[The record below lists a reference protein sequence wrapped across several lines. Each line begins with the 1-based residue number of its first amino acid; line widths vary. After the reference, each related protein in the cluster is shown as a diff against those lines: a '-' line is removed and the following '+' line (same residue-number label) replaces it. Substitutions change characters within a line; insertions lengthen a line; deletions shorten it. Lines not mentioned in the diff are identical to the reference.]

1 MFLNSKN
8 RPRTDAELSVFKMVE
23 NLDCVTILVS
33 RVSDLSLRT
42 VNLPP
47 GCSVVSASDP
57 VNHVMMYTVIDRSNS
72 SQQQQPHPA
81 RSSLRIQPSLQIIV
95 YDKTASIQRFYHQ
108 FFKQP
113 TSEHHLGKR
122 MPFDSPV
129 QKTALNENTLLP
141 LYPVLQESDLTD
153 QDPNLS
159 HHREQ
164 FLDHWK
170 TLIDLEFKQ
179 DLERSKAYQTT
190 STTENIQ
197 QLQTQK
203 QEASQATQN
212 SLHFYTYYLLEKTL
226 KVTDGVTAETIAN
239 ATKTLKDDIVVQG
252 GNTRTLDS
260 LLQQLHTLHGK
271 EKEFLFG
278 TINVLQKESVIAL
291 IEDKKQIST
300 LKFELSNAQKQL
312 ESNKKKA
319 KSSKYTLSSSL
330 EQLQENNEALKNS
343 LEKANSRITDLE
355 QNLEATLATES
366 QLQNLLK
373 RKEENNAAVETEG
386 QEIINKLEGEK
397 TRLIQKLSSAE
408 NQIKQVSET
417 AEQLQKEIKVLA
429 DRLDKASTEKI
440 NLKKNLLDFTSKNKN
455 LEKDL
460 QELQDRVRGQ
470 ENQIIILENR
480 VKEYKKLQ
488 VKFIETEDSND
499 LRLDED
505 EPGEITKLV
514 GDINELTLPT
524 DSGDKSLH
532 YELEIEQT
540 NDFEQTIE
548 NLKTQIEHL
557 NKTIIYLE
565 QENQQLKKK
574 VDMGVTHDDEDTS
587 EKTFANTRKKNP
599 KDDDI
604 PATEQDDE
612 DAKKVNR
619 YFTQPIVKALGELF
633 SREDKKAIPIFKGKS
648 TDKLI
653 SEWLRGAEH
662 VARNNEWDDN
672 QKIRFFSDR
681 LKGEAFE
688 WHENYAEEEGD
699 DLNYQDWK
707 EALITRF
714 QDTYDLATLEKKL
727 SKLTQK
733 PEENCRAFVSRLN
746 NLYDT
751 IAGKEERADHNQ
763 TIIEGQLLNKVK
775 KMRDHRKSKIL
786 LQGLLPKYKAELYL
800 RMPENTED
808 FDALCKQ
815 LFISEKILHT
825 KEATDD
831 KEMSAVIAG
840 ITHHEKQ
847 QDDKIQLLEQKLSDA
862 LSELKCTNTK
872 RRSSQEND
880 VTIAAT
886 DQYENR
892 RPRPSER

>member
-1 MFLNSKN
+1 M
-8 RPRTDAELSVFKMVE
+8 AASVS
-23 NLDCVTILVS
+23 S
-33 RVSDLSLRT
+33 RHKR
-42 VNLPP
+42 
-47 GCSVVSASDP
+47 
-57 VNHVMMYTVIDRSNS
+57 R
-72 SQQQQPHPA
+72 
-81 RSSLRIQPSLQIIV
+81 RIQKKLVTDSAFYEENAEKHSIATESVTEELVYWQIHSLETITFGGPNDTVKNNNKTLEEKFLICASFASCKCSTLLSPSLQ
-95 YDKTASIQRFYHQ
+95 A
-108 FFKQP
+108 
-113 TSEHHLGKR
+113 
-122 MPFDSPV
+122 
-129 QKTALNENTLLP
+129 
-141 LYPVLQESDLTD
+141 TD
-153 QDPNLS
+153 
-159 HHREQ
+159 
-164 FLDHWK
+164 
-170 TLIDLEFKQ
+170 I
-179 DLERSKAYQTT
+179 
-190 STTENIQ
+190 
-197 QLQTQK
+197 
-203 QEASQATQN
+203 
-212 SLHFYTYYLLEKTL
+212 
-226 KVTDGVTAETIAN
+226 
-239 ATKTLKDDIVVQG
+239 
-252 GNTRTLDS
+252 
-260 LLQQLHTLHGK
+260 
-271 EKEFLFG
+271 G
-278 TINVLQKESVIAL
+278 TPSSVLQKESVIAL

-300 LKFELSNAQKQL
+300 LKIELSNARKQL

-319 KSSKYTLSSSL
+319 KSSKYTLSKQKL
-330 EQLQENNEALKNS
+330 E
-343 LEKANSRITDLE
+343 T
-355 QNLEATLATES
+355 TLATES

-397 TRLIQKLSSAE
+397 TRLIQKLSTAE
-408 NQIKQVSET
+408 NQIKQ
-417 AEQLQKEIKVLA
+417 
-429 DRLDKASTEKI
+429 ASTEKI

-460 QELQDRVRGQ
+460 QELQDRVRRQ
-470 ENQIIILENR
+470 ENQIIFLENR

-488 VKFIETEDSND
+488 VKSIETEDSND
-499 LRLDED
+499 SRLDED
-505 EPGEITKLV
+505 ELGEITKLV

-524 DSGDKSLH
+524 YSGDKSLH

-587 EKTFANTRKKNP
+587 EKTFANTCKKNP
-599 KDDDI
+599 KDDNI

-633 SREDKKAIPIFKGKS
+633 SREDKKATRIFKEKS
-648 TDKLI
+648 TD
-653 SEWLRGAEH
+653 WLRGAEH

-688 WHENYAEEEGD
+688 WHENYVEEEGD

-707 EALITRF
+707 EALISRF
-714 QDTYDLATLEKKL
+714 QDTYDLASLEKKL

-733 PEENCRAFVSRLN
+733 PEENCRAF
-746 NLYDT
+746 
-751 IAGKEERADHNQ
+751 
-763 TIIEGQLLNKVK
+763 
-775 KMRDHRKSKIL
+775 MRDHRKSKIL
-786 LQGLLPKYKAELYL
+786 PQELLPKYKAELYL

-808 FDALCKQ
+808 YEALCKQ

-825 KEATDD
+825 TEATDD

-847 QDDKIQLLEQKLSDA
+847 QDDKIQLLEQKLSEA

-872 RRSSQEND
+872 RGSSQEND

-886 DQYENR
+886 DQYEKGRPRSSERYSRSRDSRVRFADSHNR
-892 RPRPSER
+892 RESSRERSLSRKRDNGPYRRNYNSSGRRNYNPSGYRQTKIPSHQRPPYRNDYPNRQGNYNGPNNYRHQARYNNNQHLQQQQVLRYHKYKFSSYNSLGETPLMVAIAYGHEEVASYLWISSNVAQMAKDNSTVLHYAAKNGNNSLARAACERKIHININQTTRPGNYTALHLATMYSQDNIINILLEHGANTNITDVNGNTPRDYAFDGQRTNLF

>member
-1 MFLNSKN
+1 MAYRANKLLEGFEKANSDNLCN
-8 RPRTDAELSVFKMVE
+8 RPQQLFPATAAPPRRRLSRM
-23 NLDCVTILVS
+23 
-33 RVSDLSLRT
+33 
-42 VNLPP
+42 
-47 GCSVVSASDP
+47 
-57 VNHVMMYTVIDRSNS
+57 
-72 SQQQQPHPA
+72 
-81 RSSLRIQPSLQIIV
+81 QPSLRIIV
-95 YDKTASIQRFYHQ
+95 YDKTASVLHFYHQ
-108 FFKQP
+108 LFKQP
-113 TSEHHLGKR
+113 TSEHHRGKR

-153 QDPNLS
+153 QEPNLS

-164 FLDHWK
+164 FVDHWK

-179 DLERSKAYQTT
+179 DLERSKSYQTI

-212 SLHFYTYYLLEKTL
+212 SLHFYTYYLLEQTL
-226 KVTDGVTAETIAN
+226 KVTDGVTVETIAN
-239 ATKTLKDDIVVQG
+239 ATKTLKDEIVAQG

-278 TINVLQKESVIAL
+278 TISVLQKMSH
-291 IEDKKQIST
+291 
-300 LKFELSNAQKQL
+300 
-312 ESNKKKA
+312 
-319 KSSKYTLSSSL
+319 
-330 EQLQENNEALKNS
+330 LQENNETLKNS
-343 LEKANSRITDLE
+343 LEKANSRIADLE
-355 QNLEATLATES
+355 QNLETTLAIES

-386 QEIINKLEGEK
+386 QEIINKLE
-397 TRLIQKLSSAE
+397 
-408 NQIKQVSET
+408 
-417 AEQLQKEIKVLA
+417 
-429 DRLDKASTEKI
+429 
-440 NLKKNLLDFTSKNKN
+440 DFTSKNKN

-470 ENQIIILENR
+470 ENQIIFLENR

-499 LRLDED
+499 SRLDEN

-514 GDINELTLPT
+514 GNINELTLPT

-574 VDMGVTHDDEDTS
+574 VDMAVTQDDEETS
-587 EKTFANTRKKNP
+587 EKMFAKSCKKNP

-653 SEWLRGAEH
+653 SEWLRGADH
-662 VARNNEWDDN
+662 VARKN
-672 QKIRFFSDR
+672 
-681 LKGEAFE
+681 
-688 WHENYAEEEGD
+688 
-699 DLNYQDWK
+699 
-707 EALITRF
+707 
-714 QDTYDLATLEKKL
+714 
-727 SKLTQK
+727 
-733 PEENCRAFVSRLN
+733 
-746 NLYDT
+746 
-751 IAGKEERADHNQ
+751 
-763 TIIEGQLLNKVK
+763 
-775 KMRDHRKSKIL
+775 
-786 LQGLLPKYKAELYL
+786 
-800 RMPENTED
+800 
-808 FDALCKQ
+808 
-815 LFISEKILHT
+815 
-825 KEATDD
+825 
-831 KEMSAVIAG
+831 
-840 ITHHEKQ
+840 
-847 QDDKIQLLEQKLSDA
+847 
-862 LSELKCTNTK
+862 
-872 RRSSQEND
+872 
-880 VTIAAT
+880 
-886 DQYENR
+886 
-892 RPRPSER
+892 

>member
-1 MFLNSKN
+1 MVVRRAIFTEHTDVDDLVQSRLLLVVDVSTFGVVVNTGATSSWNFSNDRKIFLAFSVPHGTSYFFISATSPANTQLSYDPSATSSDSKN
-8 RPRTDAELSVFKMVE
+8 NNETLEEKF
-23 NLDCVTILVS
+23 
-33 RVSDLSLRT
+33 SDLCFIR
-42 VNLPP
+42 
-47 GCSVVSASDP
+47 
-57 VNHVMMYTVIDRSNS
+57 
-72 SQQQQPHPA
+72 Q
-81 RSSLRIQPSLQIIV
+81 LQV
-95 YDKTASIQRFYHQ
+95 FNASITKSSSNRHRNII
-108 FFKQP
+108 
-113 TSEHHLGKR
+113 E
-122 MPFDSPV
+122 
-129 QKTALNENTLLP
+129 TALNENTLLP

-159 HHREQ
+159 YHREP

-197 QLQTQK
+197 QLPTQK

-212 SLHFYTYYLLEKTL
+212 SLHFYTYYLLEQTL

-239 ATKTLKDDIVVQG
+239 ATKTLKDDIVAQG

-271 EKEFLFG
+271 ENEFLFG
-278 TINVLQKESVIAL
+278 TISVLQKESVIAL

-330 EQLQENNEALKNS
+330 EQLQENNKALKNS
-343 LEKANSRITDLE
+343 LEKANSRIADLE

-429 DRLDKASTEKI
+429 DILDKASTEKI

-455 LEKDL
+455 LEKVL

-499 LRLDED
+499 SRLDED

-532 YELEIEQT
+532 YELEIEPT

-574 VDMGVTHDDEDTS
+574 VGMGVTHDDEDTS

-604 PATEQDDE
+604 PPRQN
-612 DAKKVNR
+612 VW
-619 YFTQPIVKALGELF
+619 F
-633 SREDKKAIPIFKGKS
+633 
-648 TDKLI
+648 
-653 SEWLRGAEH
+653 
-662 VARNNEWDDN
+662 
-672 QKIRFFSDR
+672 
-681 LKGEAFE
+681 
-688 WHENYAEEEGD
+688 
-699 DLNYQDWK
+699 
-707 EALITRF
+707 
-714 QDTYDLATLEKKL
+714 
-727 SKLTQK
+727 
-733 PEENCRAFVSRLN
+733 
-746 NLYDT
+746 
-751 IAGKEERADHNQ
+751 
-763 TIIEGQLLNKVK
+763 
-775 KMRDHRKSKIL
+775 
-786 LQGLLPKYKAELYL
+786 
-800 RMPENTED
+800 D
-808 FDALCKQ
+808 F
-815 LFISEKILHT
+815 
-825 KEATDD
+825 
-831 KEMSAVIAG
+831 G
-840 ITHHEKQ
+840 
-847 QDDKIQLLEQKLSDA
+847 
-862 LSELKCTNTK
+862 
-872 RRSSQEND
+872 
-880 VTIAAT
+880 
-886 DQYENR
+886 
-892 RPRPSER
+892 

>member
-1 MFLNSKN
+1 MGLRLMALSSRNDPAYIRGRKWDENWNGLLLITLAGLETITFGGPNETVKNNNETLEEKFLICASFASCKCS
-8 RPRTDAELSVFKMVE
+8 TLLS
-23 NLDCVTILVS
+23 
-33 RVSDLSLRT
+33 
-42 VNLPP
+42 
-47 GCSVVSASDP
+47 
-57 VNHVMMYTVIDRSNS
+57 
-72 SQQQQPHPA
+72 
-81 RSSLRIQPSLQIIV
+81 PSLQ
-95 YDKTASIQRFYHQ
+95 A
-108 FFKQP
+108 
-113 TSEHHLGKR
+113 
-122 MPFDSPV
+122 
-129 QKTALNENTLLP
+129 
-141 LYPVLQESDLTD
+141 TD
-153 QDPNLS
+153 
-159 HHREQ
+159 
-164 FLDHWK
+164 
-170 TLIDLEFKQ
+170 I
-179 DLERSKAYQTT
+179 
-190 STTENIQ
+190 
-197 QLQTQK
+197 
-203 QEASQATQN
+203 
-212 SLHFYTYYLLEKTL
+212 
-226 KVTDGVTAETIAN
+226 
-239 ATKTLKDDIVVQG
+239 
-252 GNTRTLDS
+252 
-260 LLQQLHTLHGK
+260 
-271 EKEFLFG
+271 G
-278 TINVLQKESVIAL
+278 TPSSVLQKGSVIAL
-291 IEDKKQIST
+291 IEDKKQTST

-319 KSSKYTLSSSL
+319 KSSKYNLSSSL

-343 LEKANSRITDLE
+343 LEKANYRIADLE

-386 QEIINKLEGEK
+386 QEIINKLE
-397 TRLIQKLSSAE
+397 
-408 NQIKQVSET
+408 ET

-499 LRLDED
+499 SRLDED

-532 YELEIEQT
+532 YELEIEQA

-574 VDMGVTHDDEDTS
+574 VDMGATHDDEDTS
-587 EKTFANTRKKNP
+587 EKTFVNNSKKNP

-604 PATEQDDE
+604 PETEQDDE
-612 DAKKVNR
+612 DAKKKNR

-707 EALITRF
+707 EELITRF
-714 QDTYDLATLEKKL
+714 QDTYNLATLEKKL

-733 PEENCRAFVSRLN
+733 PEENCRAFVSRIN

-786 LQGLLPKYKAELYL
+786 LQGLLPKSYRRQGDVSCYSRDNAS
-800 RMPENTED
+800 R
-808 FDALCKQ
+808 
-815 LFISEKILHT
+815 
-825 KEATDD
+825 
-831 KEMSAVIAG
+831 
-840 ITHHEKQ
+840 KQ
-847 QDDKIQLLEQKLSDA
+847 QDDKIQLLEQKLSET

-872 RRSSQEND
+872 RGSSQEND

-892 RPRPSER
+892 RPRPSERYSRSRDSRVRFSDSHNSRESSRERSLRYRQTRFPSHQRPPYRNDYPNRQGNYNGPNNYKPQARYNSNQHLQQQQHTSNNPRTTENREITCYKCNRRGHIARECWTDMARTNNQGPR

>member
-1 MFLNSKN
+1 
-8 RPRTDAELSVFKMVE
+8 
-23 NLDCVTILVS
+23 
-33 RVSDLSLRT
+33 
-42 VNLPP
+42 
-47 GCSVVSASDP
+47 
-57 VNHVMMYTVIDRSNS
+57 
-72 SQQQQPHPA
+72 
-81 RSSLRIQPSLQIIV
+81 
-95 YDKTASIQRFYHQ
+95 
-108 FFKQP
+108 
-113 TSEHHLGKR
+113 

-164 FLDHWK
+164 FLEPWK

-179 DLERSKAYQTT
+179 DLEKNKSYQTI

-197 QLQTQK
+197 QSQTQK

-212 SLHFYTYYLLEKTL
+212 SLDFYTYYLLEQTL

-239 ATKTLKDDIVVQG
+239 ANKPLKDDIIAQG

-271 EKEFLFG
+271 EKEFLFS
-278 TINVLQKESVIAL
+278 TISILQKESVIAL

-330 EQLQENNEALKNS
+330 EQLQENNVALKNS
-343 LEKANSRITDLE
+343 LEKADSRFADLE
-355 QNLEATLATES
+355 QNLETTLATES

-373 RKEENNAAVETEG
+373 RKEENNAAVKTEG

-397 TRLIQKLSSAE
+397 TRLIQKLSTAE
-408 NQIKQVSET
+408 NQIKQKSET
-417 AEQLQKEIKVLA
+417 AEQLQKQIKVLA

-440 NLKKNLLDFTSKNKN
+440 NLQKILIDFTSKNKN

-470 ENQIIILENR
+470 ENPITFLENR

-499 LRLDED
+499 SRLDED
-505 EPGEITKLV
+505 EPGEISKLV
-514 GDINELTLPT
+514 GDINELTFPT

-574 VDMGVTHDDEDTS
+574 LDMGVTHDNEDTS
-587 EKTFANTRKKNP
+587 EKRSRTPPRKITRMTIFQQLSRTTKTRRKR
-599 KDDDI
+599 
-604 PATEQDDE
+604 T
-612 DAKKVNR
+612 
-619 YFTQPIVKALGELF
+619 VKALGELF

-653 SEWLRGAEH
+653 SELLRGAEH
-662 VARNNEWDDN
+662 N
-672 QKIRFFSDR
+672 
-681 LKGEAFE
+681 
-688 WHENYAEEEGD
+688 
-699 DLNYQDWK
+699 QDWK

-751 IAGKEERADHNQ
+751 IADKEEEADHNQ

-786 LQGLLPKYKAELYL
+786 LQGKLPKYKAELYL

-815 LFISEKILHT
+815 LFISDKILHT

-831 KEMSAVIAG
+831 KEMPAVIAG

-847 QDDKIQLLEQKLSDA
+847 QDDKIQLLEQKFSEA

-872 RRSSQEND
+872 RGYPQEND
-880 VTIAAT
+880 FTIAAT
-886 DQYENR
+886 DQYEKGRPRSSERCSRSRDSRKRFADSHNSRESSRERSLSRNRDNSPYRRDYNSSGRRNYNPSGYRQTRFPSHQRLPYRNDYPNRQGNYNGPNFKNYGHQARYNSNQHLQQQQHTGNNPRTTENREITCYKCNR
-892 RPRPSER
+892 RGHIPRECWTDMARTNNQGPR

>member
-1 MFLNSKN
+1 
-8 RPRTDAELSVFKMVE
+8 
-23 NLDCVTILVS
+23 
-33 RVSDLSLRT
+33 
-42 VNLPP
+42 
-47 GCSVVSASDP
+47 
-57 VNHVMMYTVIDRSNS
+57 
-72 SQQQQPHPA
+72 
-81 RSSLRIQPSLQIIV
+81 
-95 YDKTASIQRFYHQ
+95 
-108 FFKQP
+108 
-113 TSEHHLGKR
+113 

-141 LYPVLQESDLTD
+141 LYLVLQESDLTD

-179 DLERSKAYQTT
+179 DLERSKSYQTI

-226 KVTDGVTAETIAN
+226 KVTDGVTVETIAN
-239 ATKTLKDDIVVQG
+239 ATKTLKDDIVAQG

-271 EKEFLFG
+271 EKEFFFG
-278 TINVLQKESVIAL
+278 TISVLQKESVTAL

-300 LKFELSNAQKQL
+300 LKFELSNVQKQL

-330 EQLQENNEALKNS
+330 EQLQQNNEALKNS
-343 LEKANSRITDLE
+343 LEKANSRIADLE
-355 QNLEATLATES
+355 QNLETTLATEI

-386 QEIINKLEGEK
+386 QEIINKFGGEK

-440 NLKKNLLDFTSKNKN
+440 NLKKNLLDFTSNNKN
-455 LEKDL
+455 LEKNL
-460 QELQDRVRGQ
+460 QELQD
-470 ENQIIILENR
+470 R

-488 VKFIETEDSND
+488 VKFIETEYSND
-499 LRLDED
+499 SRLDED
-505 EPGEITKLV
+505 EPGETTKLV

-532 YELEIEQT
+532 YELEIEQA

-565 QENQQLKKK
+565 QVNQQLKKK
-574 VDMGVTHDDEDTS
+574 VDMGVTHDDEDAS
-587 EKTFANTRKKNP
+587 EKTFANTSKKNP

-633 SREDKKAIPIFKGKS
+633 FREDKKEIPIFKGKS

-653 SEWLRGAEH
+653 SEWIRGAEH
-662 VARNNEWDDN
+662 VARNNEWNDN

-699 DLNYQDWK
+699 DLNYHD
-707 EALITRF
+707 
-714 QDTYDLATLEKKL
+714 
-727 SKLTQK
+727 
-733 PEENCRAFVSRLN
+733 
-746 NLYDT
+746 
-751 IAGKEERADHNQ
+751 
-763 TIIEGQLLNKVK
+763 
-775 KMRDHRKSKIL
+775 
-786 LQGLLPKYKAELYL
+786 
-800 RMPENTED
+800 
-808 FDALCKQ
+808 
-815 LFISEKILHT
+815 
-825 KEATDD
+825 
-831 KEMSAVIAG
+831 
-840 ITHHEKQ
+840 
-847 QDDKIQLLEQKLSDA
+847 
-862 LSELKCTNTK
+862 
-872 RRSSQEND
+872 
-880 VTIAAT
+880 
-886 DQYENR
+886 
-892 RPRPSER
+892 

>member
-1 MFLNSKN
+1 MVYRPQQLLPATAAPPSKK
-8 RPRTDAELSVFKMVE
+8 V
-23 NLDCVTILVS
+23 VTNA
-33 RVSDLSLRT
+33 T
-42 VNLPP
+42 F
-47 GCSVVSASDP
+47 P
-57 VNHVMMYTVIDRSNS
+57 VDN
-72 SQQQQPHPA
+72 
-81 RSSLRIQPSLQIIV
+81 
-95 YDKTASIQRFYHQ
+95 TASIQRFYHQ
-108 FFKQP
+108 VFKQP
-113 TSEHHLGKR
+113 TSEHHRGKR

-170 TLIDLEFKQ
+170 TLIDLELKQ
-179 DLERSKAYQTT
+179 DLERSKSYQTT

-203 QEASQATQN
+203 QEASHATQN

-239 ATKTLKDDIVVQG
+239 ATKTLKDDIVSQG

-278 TINVLQKESVIAL
+278 TISVLQKESVIAL
-291 IEDKKQIST
+291 IEDKKQICT

-312 ESNKKKA
+312 ENNKKKA

-343 LEKANSRITDLE
+343 LEKANYRIADLE

-373 RKEENNAAVETEG
+373 RKEENNAAVETER

-440 NLKKNLLDFTSKNKN
+440 NLKKMLDFTSKNKN

-499 LRLDED
+499 SRLDED
-505 EPGEITKLV
+505 ELGEITKLV

-524 DSGDKSLH
+524 DSGNKSFH
-532 YELEIEQT
+532 YELEIEQA
-540 NDFEQTIE
+540 NDFEQAIE

-557 NKTIIYLE
+557 SKTIIYLE
-565 QENQQLKKK
+565 QEN
-574 VDMGVTHDDEDTS
+574 
-587 EKTFANTRKKNP
+587 
-599 KDDDI
+599 
-604 PATEQDDE
+604 
-612 DAKKVNR
+612 
-619 YFTQPIVKALGELF
+619 
-633 SREDKKAIPIFKGKS
+633 
-648 TDKLI
+648 
-653 SEWLRGAEH
+653 
-662 VARNNEWDDN
+662 
-672 QKIRFFSDR
+672 
-681 LKGEAFE
+681 
-688 WHENYAEEEGD
+688 
-699 DLNYQDWK
+699 
-707 EALITRF
+707 
-714 QDTYDLATLEKKL
+714 
-727 SKLTQK
+727 
-733 PEENCRAFVSRLN
+733 
-746 NLYDT
+746 
-751 IAGKEERADHNQ
+751 
-763 TIIEGQLLNKVK
+763 
-775 KMRDHRKSKIL
+775 
-786 LQGLLPKYKAELYL
+786 
-800 RMPENTED
+800 
-808 FDALCKQ
+808 
-815 LFISEKILHT
+815 
-825 KEATDD
+825 
-831 KEMSAVIAG
+831 
-840 ITHHEKQ
+840 
-847 QDDKIQLLEQKLSDA
+847 
-862 LSELKCTNTK
+862 
-872 RRSSQEND
+872 
-880 VTIAAT
+880 
-886 DQYENR
+886 
-892 RPRPSER
+892 